1 MVTLVSTS
9 CIFVMFFHDYYMW
22 YFTRTHNNVFAVS
35 FFIFVLRNKQYVV
48 YNFFGGVFRS
58 FFYPFIP
65 VSTLLFFYNLS
76 VTTFHCVVSC
86 VIIGPWIFLY
96 ISPEEVLLEV
106 SYLVKIFV
114 LCYIWVVPVPVVF
127 WPVPI
132 FPASCVGTLVFC
144 FWIFFPP
151 FDYLV
156 PIIHSFGY
164 NLLRICHGS
173 FW

>member
-65 VSTLLFFYNLS
+65 VSTILFFFKSFSNNISLCCFLCYYWSLDFLVYFSWGGPSWSFLPSQNICTLLYLS
-76 VTTFHCVVSC
+76 RPSASSILTCA
-86 VIIGPWIFLY
+86 Y
-96 ISPEEVLLEV
+96 ISR
-106 SYLVKIFV
+106 K
-114 LCYIWVVPVPVVF
+114 LCRY
-127 WPVPI
+127 
-132 FPASCVGTLVFC
+132 SCILFLN
-144 FWIFFPP
+144 FFFP
-151 FDYLV
+151 FWL
-156 PIIHSFGY
+156 FGS
-164 NLLRICHGS
+164 NHTFIWL
-173 FW
+173 